1 MELQERQTAVGE
13 MKLQMDMQIAE
24 MKNQIEKMKL
34 ENQIAIASD
43 QLDHKVDQLEHKKD
57 MNIAELVLA
66 QQADEVTAIAS
77 PNG

>member
-1 MELQERQTAVGE
+1 
-13 MKLQMDMQIAE
+13 
-24 MKNQIEKMKL
+24 MKL
-34 ENQIAIASD
+34 ENQIAITSD

-57 MNIAELVLA
+57 MNMAELVLA